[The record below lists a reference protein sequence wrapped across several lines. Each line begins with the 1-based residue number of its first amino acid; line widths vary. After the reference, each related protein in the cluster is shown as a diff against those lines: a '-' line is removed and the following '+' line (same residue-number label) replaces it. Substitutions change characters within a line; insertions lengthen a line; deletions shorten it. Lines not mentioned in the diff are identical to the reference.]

1 MNAQTKDINSTP
13 LWTALITPFLENGE
27 VDYDSLKKLLNEQ
40 QNAGNGIL
48 ILGSTGEALNLSTKV
63 KKEIIDFVD
72 KQNLSAPLMAGVG
85 GHELEACKE
94 WVDFL
99 NTKNYDCYLMVTPLY
114 AKPESKGQIAWFKTL
129 MDKSQKPVMLYN
141 VPGRTGKKLGFD
153 VVKELS
159 THQNFWAVKEASGST
174 DDFKQ
179 YVAAAG
185 SNPRVYSGDDA
196 LTPDFAPLG
205 CVGLVSVASNV
216 WPAPVHLYA
225 TKILEKTLSEDDIKG
240 WEDACNSL
248 FEVSNP
254 IPAKVV
260 MNELG
265 MITTPL
271 LKLPLTHEDLPSCQ
285 KQIKANDWVANWYQN
300 NK

>member
-1 MNAQTKDINSTP
+1 MKDINSTP

-27 VDYDSLKKLLNEQ
+27 VDYDSLKSLLLKQ
-40 QNAGNGIL
+40 QDAGNGIL
-48 ILGSTGEALNLSTKV
+48 ILGSTGESLNLSLEV
-63 KKEIIDFVD
+63 KKQIINFVQD
-72 KQNLSAPLMAGVG
+72 QNLSAPIMAGVG
-85 GHELEACKE
+85 GHELEATNS
-94 WVDFL
+94 WVEFL
-99 NTKNYDCYLMVTPLY
+99 NTRNIDCYLMVTPLY

-129 MDKSQKPVMLYN
+129 MDTALKPVMLYN

-159 THQNFWAVKEASGST
+159 SHENFWGVKEASGST
-174 DDFKQ
+174 EDFKK
-179 YVAAAG
+179 YVEAAG
-185 SNPRVYSGDDA
+185 NKPRVYSGDDA

-216 WPAPVHLYA
+216 WPEA
-225 TKILEKTLSEDDIKG
+225 THQYTKKCLDNSLSKEEIKG

-254 IPAKVV
+254 IPAKVL
-260 MNELG
+260 MNEIG
-265 MITTPL
+265 MIKTPV
-271 LKLPLTHEDLPSCQ
+271 LKLPLTHEDLESSS
-285 KQIKANDWVANWYQN
+285 KQMEANEWVNNWL